1 MRGAGLQLDLK
12 TIEALAPDQ
21 ASLSAASKLTKR
33 SNWPRLETNEQL
45 GLIWGECQG
54 SGSNPYRVAFDTGDH
69 GYKCTCP
76 SRKFPCKHILGLMWI
91 GATAPASFDRVDQT
105 PEWVNDWLGRRRK
118 TGQQPAQSAA
128 SAEGKSIDEAS
139 RPDES
144 APVEDAAAAERRE
157 AAQRKRAEDTR
168 SAVSAALDELDQWIA
183 DQLRLGLAGFVDA
196 CSERCRRIAARLVDL
211 KATALAGRIDELPA
225 RLMALRG
232 QEKPD
237 AAIRELGKLVL
248 LAKAWRAT
256 PDDAELKRLVSTSET
271 REQVLGNPDAVQLE
285 SDWEVLGE
293 KIETR
298 RDGLVSHAT
307 WLLDLKSPAP
317 RFAVLLDFF
326 PASAGRRSG
335 AFAPGDRFKARLV
348 FYPSRTPLRALVAE
362 RLGDAAPGAWPAFAS
377 NAGDPLA
384 AYATFQDGSPWLSD
398 YPVILP
404 AGAIA
409 LDEKDGAWWQA
420 ANDPHGI
427 ALPVEGSVN
436 QTLLGLDLAATA
448 ALWNGARLELLAS
461 QSNMGRLDL
470 S

>member
-1 MRGAGLQLDLK
+1 MRGGLQLDLK

-21 ASLSAASKLTKR
+21 ASLGAAAKLAKG
-33 SNWPRLETNEQL
+33 SNWPRLEANEAL
-45 GLIWGECQG
+45 GLVWGECQG
-54 SGSNPYRVAFDTGDH
+54 SGSNPYRVAFDTRDH

-76 SRKFPCKHILGLMWI
+76 SRKFPCKHILALMWI
-91 GATAPASFDRVDQT
+91 GATAPGSFALIDQT
-105 PEWVNDWLGRRRK
+105 PDWVNDWLGRRRK
-118 TGQQPAQSAA
+118 PGQSTQPPAGS
-128 SAEGKSIDEAS
+128 GTKSIDEAL
-139 RPDES
+139 RPEQN
-144 APVEDAAAAERRE
+144 APVEDAAVAGRRE

-168 SAVSAALDELDQWIA
+168 SSVSAALDELDQWIA

-196 CSERCRRIAARLVDL
+196 CGERCRRIAARLVDL
-211 KATALAGRIDELPA
+211 KAAALAGRIDELPA

-232 QEKPD
+232 EEKPD

-248 LAKAWRAT
+248 LAKAWRAA

-271 REQVLGNPDAVQLE
+271 RDQILANPDAIQVE

-293 KIETR
+293 KIESR

-307 WLLDLKSPAP
+307 WLLDLKCPTS

-348 FYPSRTPLRALVAE
+348 FYPSRNPLRALVAE
-362 RLGDAAPGAWPAFAS
+362 RLGDVAAGAWPAFAPDP
-377 NAGDPLA
+377 AGDPLG
-384 AYATFQDGSPWLSD
+384 AYAVFQDGSPWLSD
-398 YPVILP
+398 CPIILP

-420 ANDPHGI
+420 AGDPHGI
-427 ALPVEGSVN
+427 ALPVAGSVN

-448 ALWNGARLELLAS
+448 ALWNGARVELLAS
-461 QSNMGRLDL
+461 QSSMGRLDL

>member
-1 MRGAGLQLDLK
+1 MQLDLK

-21 ASLSAASKLTKR
+21 ASLAAAAKLTKR

-45 GLIWGECQG
+45 GLVWGECQG
-54 SGSNPYRVAFDTGDH
+54 SGSNPYRVVFDLRDH
-69 GYKCTCP
+69 GNKCTCP
-76 SRKFPCKHILGLMWI
+76 SRKFPCKHILALAWI

-118 TGQQPAQSAA
+118 PSPQPTQTAA
-128 SAEGKSIDEAS
+128 DSQVKSIDEAS
-139 RPDES
+139 RPEQSD
-144 APVEDAAAAERRE
+144 PVEDAAAAERRE

-183 DQLRLGLAGFVDA
+183 DQLRLGLAGFVEA

-225 RLMALRG
+225 RLMTLRS
-232 QEKPD
+232 EERPD

-248 LAKAWRAT
+248 LAKAWRAA

-271 REQVLGNPDAVQLE
+271 REQILANPDAVQVE

-307 WLLDLKSPAP
+307 WLLDLQSPTP

-348 FYPSRTPLRALVAE
+348 FYPSRNPLRALVAE
-362 RLGDAAPGAWPAFAS
+362 RLGDVTSGAAWPVFSQGA
-377 NAGDPLA
+377 AGDPLQ
-384 AYATFQDGSPWLSD
+384 AYSTFQDNAPWLSEC
-398 YPVILP
+398 PVILP
-404 AGAIA
+404 AGAI
-409 LDEKDGAWWQA
+409 LTDERDGVWWQA
-420 ANDPHGI
+420 GSGPSAI
-427 ALPVEGSVN
+427 ALPVEGTVN
-436 QTLLGLDLAATA
+436 HTLLGIELTATA

-461 QSNMGRLDL
+461 QSNIGRLDL

>member
-1 MRGAGLQLDLK
+1 MK

-21 ASLSAASKLTKR
+21 ASLGAAAKLTKR

-45 GLIWGECQG
+45 GLLWGECQG
-54 SGSNPYRVAFDTGDH
+54 SGSNPYRVAFDLRDH

-76 SRKFPCKHILGLMWI
+76 SRKFPCKHILALAWI
-91 GATAPASFDRVDQT
+91 GATAPTSFADVAQT

-118 TGQQPAQSAA
+118 PGQQPAQAA
-128 SAEGKSIDEAS
+128 NAEGKSIDAAAQPE
-139 RPDES
+139 ES
-144 APVEDAAAAERRE
+144 APVEDPVAAERRE

-168 SAVSAALDELDQWIA
+168 SSVLAALDELDQWIA

-232 QEKPD
+232 EEKPD

-248 LAKAWRAT
+248 LAKAWRAA

-271 REQVLGNPDAVQLE
+271 REQVLANPDAIQIE

-307 WLLDLKSPAP
+307 WLLDLKSAAP

-348 FYPSRTPLRALVAE
+348 FYPSRNPLRALVAE
-362 RLGDAAPGAWPAFAS
+362 RLGDVSPGTWPDFAS
-377 NAGDPLA
+377 GASGDPLTF
-384 AYATFQDGSPWLSD
+384 YATFQDGTPWLSD
-398 YPVILP
+398 CPIILP

-409 LDEKDGAWWQA
+409 LDERDSAWWQA
-420 ANDPHGI
+420 ASDPHGI
-427 ALPVEGSVN
+427 ALPVAGTVDR
-436 QTLLGLDLAATA
+436 TLLGLDLAATA

>member
-1 MRGAGLQLDLK
+1 MQLDLK

-21 ASLSAASKLTKR
+21 ASLGAAAKLTKR

-54 SGSNPYRVAFDTGDH
+54 SGSNPYRVAFDTRDH

-91 GATAPASFDRVDQT
+91 GATAPASFARVDQT

-118 TGQQPAQSAA
+118 PGQQPTQAPA
-128 SAEGKSIDEAS
+128 SSEGKSIDEAS

-157 AAQRKRAEDTR
+157 AAQRRRAEDTR

-232 QEKPD
+232 EERPD

-248 LAKAWRAT
+248 LAKAWRAA

-271 REQVLGNPDAVQLE
+271 RDQILANPDAVHVE

-293 KIETR
+293 KIVTR

-307 WLLDLKSPAP
+307 WLLDLKSSAP

-348 FYPSRTPLRALVAE
+348 FYPSRNPLRALVAG
-362 RLGDAAPGAWPAFAS
+362 RLGDAAPGNWPDFAR
-377 NAGDPLA
+377 AGDPLA
-384 AYATFQDGSPWLSD
+384 AYASFQDGAPWLTD
-398 YPVILP
+398 CPIILP

-420 ANDPHGI
+420 ASDPHGI
-427 ALPVEGSVN
+427 ALPVAGSVS

>member
-1 MRGAGLQLDLK
+1 MQLDLK

-21 ASLSAASKLTKR
+21 ASLGAAAKLTKR

-54 SGSNPYRVAFDTGDH
+54 SGSNPYRVAFDTRDH

-76 SRKFPCKHILGLMWI
+76 SRKFPCKHILALAWI
-91 GATAPASFDRVDQT
+91 SATAPASFARVDQT

-118 TGQQPAQSAA
+118 PGQSSAQTAA
-128 SAEGKSIDEAS
+128 GSEGKSIDEAS

-144 APVEDAAAAERRE
+144 PPVEDAAAAERRE

-196 CSERCRRIAARLVDL
+196 CGERCRRIAARLVDL

-225 RLMALRG
+225 GLMALRAE
-232 QEKPD
+232 EKPD

-248 LAKAWRAT
+248 LAKAWRAA
-256 PDDAELKRLVSTSET
+256 PDNVELKRLVSTSET
-271 REQVLGNPDAVQLE
+271 REQVLANPDAVQVE

-307 WLLDLKSPAP
+307 WLLDLKIPTP

-348 FYPSRTPLRALVAE
+348 FYPSRSPLRALVVE
-362 RLGDAAPGAWPAFAS
+362 RMGDAAPGAWPAFAPDV
-377 NAGDPLA
+377 ARDPLA
-384 AYATFQDGSPWLSD
+384 AYVAFQNDAPWSSD
-398 YPVILP
+398 CPIILP

-409 LDEKDGAWWQA
+409 LDEKENAWWQA
-420 ANDPHGI
+420 ASDPHGI
-427 ALPVEGSVN
+427 ALPVAGSVA
-436 QTLLGLDLAATA
+436 QSLLGLELEATA
-448 ALWNGARLELLAS
+448 ALWTGARLELLAS